1 MVFRAGGKSTTF
13 KFYIGKLKDKVVEQE
28 FSSVIASNL
37 RNNIQLGA
45 GDAEGGDTW
54 EVVKDS
60 VEAAACEVLG
70 PFIKGKAKECFD

>member
-13 KFYIGKLKDKVVEQE
+13 KMYIGKLKDKVVEQE

-45 GDAEGGDTW
+45 EDAEVEDTW

-60 VEAAACEVLG
+60 VEPAACEVLG
-70 PFIKGKAKECFD
+70 LFIKGKAK